1 MENHMADYY
10 RLRNDTINLEKT
22 FGMLYDSFTSLTDNL
37 RTISRTTGFQAVIY
51 DEQENFQSFEILEN
65 FNKIAMLAASC
76 NTFSIILSNSHRAG
90 IMSSL
95 SSLY

>member
-10 RLRNDTINLEKT
+10 RLGNDTINLEKT

-37 RTISRTTGFQAVIY
+37 RSISRTTGFQAVIY

-65 FNKIAMLAASC
+65 FNYPYNNRKQVRDEYYALIPT
-76 NTFSIILSNSHRAG
+76 NDTVKPV
-90 IMSSL
+90 
-95 SSLY
+95 